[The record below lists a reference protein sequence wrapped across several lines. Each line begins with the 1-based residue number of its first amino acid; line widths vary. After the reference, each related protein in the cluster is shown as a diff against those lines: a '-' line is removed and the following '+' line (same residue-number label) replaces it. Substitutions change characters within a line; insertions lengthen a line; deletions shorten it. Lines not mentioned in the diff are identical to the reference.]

1 MKRFFRLA
9 LLTLPLALVPQIGLA
24 QSFRPP
30 LSVGFGDPHFGFGDP
45 RLDLDFQDLP
55 IIVEDLQA
63 LIHADE
69 IRNEAEILTDEAAL
83 AAAINDFLTG
93 VPASPAV

>member
-9 LLTLPLALVPQIGLA
+9 LLTVPLALVPQIGFA

-30 LSVGFGDPHFGFGDP
+30 LSVGFGDPH
-45 RLDLDFQDLP
+45 LDFQDLR

-63 LIHADE
+63 LIRADE
-69 IRNEAEILTDEAAL
+69 TRNQAEILTDEAAL